1 MQSKTLHTFLAFVA
15 SMKWNIK
22 QFDVKGAYLHGLL
35 KESIFMDQP
44 HGFDDGSGHI
54 CKLIQTLY
62 GLRQAGNVW
71 NREFNAAMKEI
82 GFIQLKADPC
92 CYLQR
97 QGEEFDMLLV
107 WVDDIISIA
116 TNTTQN
122 DIVEQDLGGKFEI
135 KALGRPKMLLG
146 MGISQNPEDHSIKLP
161 MSILSSRNM
170 VLRMPTPFL
179 CP

>member
-1 MQSKTLHTFLAFVA
+1 
-15 SMKWNIK
+15 
-22 QFDVKGAYLHGLL
+22 
-35 KESIFMDQP
+35 
-44 HGFDDGSGHI
+44 
-54 CKLIQTLY
+54 
-62 GLRQAGNVW
+62 
-71 NREFNAAMKEI
+71 MKEI

-146 MGISQNPEDHSIKLP
+146 MGISQNPEDHSIKL
-161 MSILSSRNM
+161 
-170 VLRMPTPFL
+170 F
-179 CP
+179 